1 MSVSRSSLA
10 LVNLRA
16 VVILIVLAFHS
27 VLPYLA
33 FLPPTPY
40 RFDSAPYQ
48 WLAFPIIDRQ
58 RWFGFDLF
66 CAWQDVGL
74 MSLMFFL
81 SGLFVPSSLAIKGS
95 WKFLSDRLLR
105 IGLPMALAIIFLAPL
120 AYYAAFRTTAADPGV
135 GAFWQA
141 WMALPFWPCGPQW
154 FLGQLLAFNILAA
167 ASHRFIPGWDRGLLR
182 LAAFV
187 GGNPLRFAVA
197 LGAISALVYIPP
209 MLDYSPFAWTNI
221 GPIAFQP
228 SRLLHYLVYFIAGV
242 VVGTHGLDRGL
253 LDCDGELARRWMAWL
268 AAAIAGFGLWAAPT
282 SMTLP
287 DWSGAPLIAKLAA
300 GLGFAVACTT
310 SCLASLAISLRF
322 AHWRARA
329 FDSLSHNAYQIYLIH
344 YVFAVWLQY
353 ALLGIGLVAIGK
365 AAIVF
370 GGTLIMSWSIAV
382 AMANAHPVARMNAT
396 LRQHMKIRTDIG
408 QRMIGPR

>member
-1 MSVSRSSLA
+1 MSRSSHVSRSSLA
-10 LVNLRA
+10 IVNLRA

-40 RFDSAPYQ
+40 PFDSAPYQ
-48 WLAFPIIDRQ
+48 WLAFPIVDSQ

-81 SGLFVPSSLAIKGS
+81 SGLFVPSSLANKGS

-120 AYYAAFRTTAADPGV
+120 AYYAAYRTTAADRSLD
-135 GAFWQA
+135 AYWQA

-154 FLGQLLAFNILAA
+154 FLGQLLTFNILAA
-167 ASHRFIPGWDRGLLR
+167 ATNHFIPGWYQR
-182 LAAFV
+182 LVRLVAFT
-187 GGNPLRFAVA
+187 GGNPVRFVVA
-197 LGAISALVYIPP
+197 LGAISALVYLPL
-209 MLDYSPFAWTNI
+209 MLLYSPFAWTNI

-228 SRLLHYLVYFIAGV
+228 SRLLHYLVYFLAGV
-242 VVGTHGLDRGL
+242 TVGAHGLDRGL
-253 LDCDGELARRWMAWL
+253 LDCEGELARRWMAWL
-268 AAAIAGFGLWAAPT
+268 AAAIAGFLLWAAPT
-282 SMTLP
+282 SAILS
-287 DWSGAPLIAKLAA
+287 DWGDASWVAKLAA
-300 GLGFAVACTT
+300 GLGFAVACAT

-322 AHWRARA
+322 AHWRAWA
-329 FDSLSHNAYQIYLIH
+329 FDSLSDNAYRIYLIH

-365 AAIVF
+365 AAIAF
-370 GGTLIMSWSIAV
+370 GGTLIMSWAIAA
-382 AMANAHPVARMNAT
+382 AMAGAQPGGRLNAT
-396 LRQHMKIRTDIG
+396 IRPRMKPELTSDTK
-408 QRMIGPR
+408 